1 MAGGTNKTKPQQTA
15 ASRAAAVI
23 VALGAEE
30 ASNVYKFLRE
40 DEIETLSLEVAKLN
54 RLTQED
60 LQEIIDDFYGLCV
73 TQKVISE
80 GGIIYAKDVLEKAF
94 GPEQA
99 GDFIQRISNAMQT
112 RPFDFIRKAN
122 YRSLMMMI
130 QNETPQTIAFILSYA
145 KADQASHIIGE
156 LSKETQLEVVRR
168 IATLESV
175 SPEIVEIVEKIMERK
190 FSTVVSQDMAEIGGV
205 NYVADIMNHTD
216 RATEK
221 HIFDELNKQDPE
233 LSENIRKL
241 MFVFED
247 ITILDDMSIQR
258 LLRDVDTQDL
268 AVAIKGSNEEV
279 KNTLLSNMSTRARE
293 NLLTDI
299 EYLRNVR
306 LRDVEEAQQR
316 IVGIIRALEES
327 GEIVISRGEEDEI
340 IA

>member
-1 MAGGTNKTKPQQTA
+1 MASQAKSKPKLSPA
-15 ASRAAAVI
+15 ARAAVVI

-30 ASNVYKFLRE
+30 AANVYKFLRE
-40 DEIETLSLEVAKLN
+40 EEIEAISLEVAKLT
-54 RLTQED
+54 RLSQEEM
-60 LQEIIDDFYGLCV
+60 QEIVDDFYGLCV

-94 GPEQA
+94 GAEQA
-99 GDFIQRISNAMQT
+99 SDYIKRISSAMQT

-145 KADQASHIIGE
+145 KADQASHVIAE
-156 LSKETQLEVVRR
+156 LPKDVQLEVVRR

-175 SPEIVEIVEKIMERK
+175 SPEIVKIVEQVMERK

-221 HIFDELNKQDPE
+221 HIFDELNKHDPE
-233 LSENIRKL
+233 LSDNIRKL

-247 ITILDDMSIQR
+247 IVVLDDMSIQR
-258 LLRDVDTQDL
+258 LLREVDTQDL
-268 AVAIKGSNEEV
+268 AVAIKGSNEDV
-279 KNTLLSNMSTRARE
+279 KNVLLSNMSSRARE
-293 NLLTDI
+293 NLLADI

-306 LRDVEEAQQR
+306 MRDVEEAQQR